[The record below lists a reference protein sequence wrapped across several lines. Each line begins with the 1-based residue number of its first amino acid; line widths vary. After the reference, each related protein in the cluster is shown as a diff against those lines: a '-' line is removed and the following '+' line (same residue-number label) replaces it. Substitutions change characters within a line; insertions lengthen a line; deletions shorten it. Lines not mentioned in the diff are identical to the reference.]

1 MVEILFVISLFPLVY
16 FLIGWASATL
26 AQTPPDHKAAGLAP
40 DKEHFQAGRRLVDQ
54 QRYEE
59 AIREFQEAIAIN
71 PRNSHTYDN
80 LGFCLRKVHKY
91 DQAAEALNT
100 ATSIDPR
107 DGYAH
112 RELAVVYCDK
122 RDFGHAIELLN
133 ECISLNPSDA
143 AARFWLGYALYRE
156 KKDQDA
162 IAAFDEALKLHPKDF
177 DSNYYRGLS
186 LFRLNRAQEAA
197 ESLAKAVE
205 VRPGDFNANLWRGMS
220 LARQRDFKNAA
231 SSFEKAHEIKS
242 EDKLAR
248 LQWFSCLLASNQ
260 PEKASSIYPH
270 ALLVIGVIL
279 VFIYAVWFIVLL
291 PFSLP
296 LRDKPSPGF
305 WFSFAWLGLFIE
317 GQAAFLL
324 LLSSLPSLHWHESV
338 LSGASLS
345 ALPII
350 IVAFVGF
357 ARQPWGEPFRWP
369 PRFGNPKFIMTCVT
383 CIFGALLVA
392 NGFAVLYNYL
402 THNPFPIQRTI
413 PLIRSALQANPV
425 AAWLGV
431 VFIIPCV
438 EEIIFRGLLFGAFQ
452 KVWGVAGATLATSVL
467 FVLIHLQIIGFL
479 VLFLLGLILAWARLR
494 TSSLALPIA
503 LHAFNNAIA
512 LLILTFVQLPAG
524 S

>member
-1 MVEILFVISLFPLVY
+1 MIRLFPLVY

-26 AQTPPDHKAAGLAP
+26 AQTPPDHKAAKLAP
-40 DKEHFQAGRRLVDQ
+40 DQEHFDAGRGLMNKE
-54 QRYEE
+54 RYED
-59 AIREFQEAIAIN
+59 AVREFQAALAIN
-71 PRNSHTYDN
+71 PKNSRTYDN
-80 LGFCLRKVHKY
+80 LGFCFRKLHKY
-91 DQAAEALNT
+91 GEAIDALNT
-100 ATSIDPR
+100 ATSINPR
-107 DGYAH
+107 DSYAH
-112 RELAVVYCDK
+112 RELAVVYCDTK
-122 RDFGHAIELLN
+122 DFAHAIELLN
-133 ECISLNPSDA
+133 EEISLNSSDA

-162 IAAFDEALKLHPKDF
+162 IAAFDEALKIHPKDF

-186 LFRLNRAQEAA
+186 LARLNRPEEAA

-205 VRPGDFNANLWRGMS
+205 VRPDDFNANLWRGMS
-220 LARQRDFKNAA
+220 LARQHDFKNAA
-231 SSFEKAHEIKS
+231 SSFQKAHEIRPQ
-242 EDKLAR
+242 DKIAR

-260 PEKASSIYPH
+260 TEKASSVYPH
-270 ALLVIGVIL
+270 VLLVIGVIL
-279 VFIYAVWFIVLL
+279 VFIYAVWFIALL

-350 IVAFVGF
+350 IVALVGF

-392 NGFAVLYNYL
+392 NGFAILYNYV
-402 THNPFPIQRTI
+402 THNPFPMQRTI
-413 PLIRSALQANPV
+413 PLIRSALEANPV

-431 VFIIPCV
+431 VLIIPCV
-438 EEIIFRGLLFGAFQ
+438 EEILFRGLLFGAFQ
-452 KVWGVAGATLATSVL
+452 KVWGVTGATLATSVL
-467 FVLIHLQIIGFL
+467 FVLIHLQVIGFL

-512 LLILTFVQLPAG
+512 LSILTFVRLPAG

>member
-1 MVEILFVISLFPLVY
+1 MIRFFPLFC
-16 FLIGWASATL
+16 FLIGCASATL
-26 AQTPPDHKAAGLAP
+26 AETSPDHKATRLSP
-40 DKEHFQAGRRLVDQ
+40 DREHFQAGRRLVEQ

-59 AIREFQEAIAIN
+59 AIREFQAAVAID
-71 PRNSHTYDN
+71 PKNSYGYDN
-80 LGFCLRKVHKY
+80 LGFCFRKLHNY

-100 ATSIDPR
+100 ATSINPR

-122 RDFGHAIELLN
+122 GDYAHAIELLN
-133 ECISLNPSDA
+133 ECISLNFSDA

-186 LFRLNRAQEAA
+186 LFRLNRTQEAA

-205 VRPGDFNANLWRGMS
+205 VRP
-220 LARQRDFKNAA
+220 
-231 SSFEKAHEIKS
+231 
-242 EDKLAR
+242 EDKAAR
-248 LQWFSCLLASNQ
+248 LQWFFCLLASSQ
-260 PEKASSIYPH
+260 TEKASSVYPQFV
-270 ALLVIGVIL
+270 LVIGVIL
-279 VFIYAVWFIVLL
+279 VFIYAVWFTALL

-305 WFSFAWLGLFIE
+305 WFSFAWLGLLIE

-324 LLSSLPSLHWHESV
+324 LLSALPALHWHDSV

-350 IVAFVGF
+350 IVAWVGF

-369 PRFGNPKFIMTCVT
+369 LRFGNPKLIMTCVT
-383 CIFGALLVA
+383 CIFGSLLVA
-392 NGFAVLYNYL
+392 NGFAVLYNHA
-402 THNPFPIQRTI
+402 THNPFPMQRTI

-425 AAWLGV
+425 AAWLAV

-452 KVWGVAGATLATSVL
+452 KVWGVTGATLATSVL
-467 FVLIHLQIIGFL
+467 FVLIHLQLIGFL

-512 LLILTFVQLPAG
+512 LLILTFVPLPMG